1 MFLRSSLRAIG
12 SFLLTIK
19 GVLPLVVFAQWGN
32 TAASK
37 PSAGPAIFAQS
48 TARWFLAILIILSVV
63 GILVGIVYIVSAGGD
78 DDRVDHGRRC
88 LIFSGVSIIIVII
101 GFIILG
107 MFSA

>member
-1 MFLRSSLRAIG
+1 MSLRFSLRTIGSSL
-12 SFLLTIK
+12 LTVK
-19 GVLPLVVFAQWGN
+19 GVLPLAVFAQWGN
-32 TAASK
+32 AGASK
-37 PSAGPAIFAQS
+37 SSAGPAIFAQS

-88 LIFSGVSIIIVII
+88 LIFSGASIIIAII

-107 MFSA
+107 MFST